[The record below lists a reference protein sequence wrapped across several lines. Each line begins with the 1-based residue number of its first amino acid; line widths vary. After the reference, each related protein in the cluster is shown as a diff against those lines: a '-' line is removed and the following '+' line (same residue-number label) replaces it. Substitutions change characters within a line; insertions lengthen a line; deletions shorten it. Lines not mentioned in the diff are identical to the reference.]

1 MRWVEIVRI
10 SPRQR
15 EDSELGFVLLPKQTG
30 SRGFSSSVDMVIG
43 GNGVPQTPGQTN
55 TFERRQW

>member
-15 EDSELGFVLLPKQTG
+15 EGSNLGFVLLPNQTG
-30 SRGFSSSVDMVIG
+30 SRGFSSFVDMVIG

-55 TFERRQW
+55 TIERRQW